1 MTTAI
6 GQRIRRMREAQA
18 LSRDEVS
25 ALVGVAPD
33 RLAAFEEGHGIP
45 SVGVVIKLSR
55 VLGSRVDGL
64 LHGRASASPPLTVCR
79 ARDGGTADEQEDTEQ
94 GYRYR
99 SLGTPVAPGQG
110 MEPLLIT
117 FVPGE
122 RDARP
127 IAHDGQEFLYVLEGR
142 VELFHDGELCI
153 LGPGDSVCLDST
165 RPHLFRGL
173 GDAPSRAVAVVWSA
187 GV

>member
-25 ALVGVAPD
+25 ALVGVAAE

-45 SVGVVIKLSR
+45 SVGVIIKLSR

-64 LHGRASASPPLTVCR
+64 LHGRDAAAHPLTICR
-79 ARDGGTADEQEDTEQ
+79 AGDRATADEQEESEQ

-99 SLGTPVAPGQG
+99 SLGGPTAPGQG

-117 FVPGE
+117 FDPGAS
-122 RDARP
+122 DGRP
-127 IAHDGQEFLYVLEGR
+127 ISHDGQEFVYVLEGR
-142 VELFHDGELCI
+142 VALLHDGERHA
-153 LGPGDSVCLDST
+153 LGPGDSVYLDST
-165 RPHLFRGL
+165 RPHLFQCL
-173 GDAPSRAVAVVWSA
+173 GDRPARAIGVVWSPGA
-187 GV
+187 